1 MKNGTTDQEN
11 GSGSSHILEALR
23 PLCVAVDSLTYDPEN
38 MRTHDLENMQA
49 VKDSFAR
56 FGQRLPIVVQ
66 QQGMVV
72 RAGNARL
79 KAAREMGWNEIAAVV
94 VDESDVEATAFA
106 LVDNRS
112 SELAAWDSE
121 LGDFLLQLEKDGEDV
136 ESLGWSREDLDAFME
151 KGAEEEAEPEI
162 KFSEYIGESNHY
174 IVLKFESDID
184 WLQAQSVFNLETVTS
199 RRANGKP
206 WSSGIGRVLDGPKA
220 IARLTGAE

>member
-1 MKNGTTDQEN
+1 MKKGTKKKEN
-11 GSGSSHILEALR
+11 GVQLPYIAEQLR
-23 PLCVAVDSLTYDPEN
+23 PLAIPVESLNYDPEN
-38 MRTHDLENMQA
+38 KRVHDPKNMQA
-49 VKDSFAR
+49 VKASFAR

-72 RAGNARL
+72 KAGNARL
-79 KAAREMGWNEIAAVV
+79 KAAKEMGWNEIAAVV

-112 SELAAWDSE
+112 SELAAWDGE

-151 KGAEEEAEPEI
+151 KGAEEEEEPEI

-220 IARLTGAE
+220 IAKLTGAE